1 MRILLFCSA
10 IAFSNSI
17 LDNWIE
23 EKLNLINNSPVL
35 ITGRL
40 CNYNEF
46 HEDNNYIEIVVES
59 EDQFKFKYNDKSI
72 FYSLF
77 ETKIYDHHTNQLIID
92 VPEIDIIDNI
102 SSYIN
107 RNKSFIRV
115 DSHQNDFIKCKYKVP
130 NEDFFFS
137 VFFSKIDSSIS
148 KIKFEYNSTISVLDS
163 IEIENIDRGSDALY
177 PNFEKSYI
185 IDLRP

>member
-1 MRILLFCSA
+1 MRILLFFSA

-23 EKLNLINNSPVL
+23 EKLNLINNSPIL
-35 ITGRL
+35 INGRL
-40 CNYNEF
+40 SNYNEF
-46 HEDNNYIEIVVES
+46 HEDNDYIKIVIES
-59 EDQFKFKYNDKSI
+59 ENQFKFKYKEKSV
-72 FYSLF
+72 FYSLA
-77 ETKIYDHHTNQLIID
+77 ETKIYDHYTNQLIID
-92 VPEIDIIDNI
+92 VPETDIIDKI
-102 SSYIN
+102 SNYIN
-107 RNKSFIRV
+107 RNKSFIKI
-115 DSHQNDFIKCKYKVP
+115 DCHQNDFIKCKYKAP

-148 KIKFEYNSTISVLDS
+148 KIKFKYNSTISVLDS
-163 IEIENIDRGSDALY
+163 IKIENIDTESDALY